1 MHDQYGPIVRY
12 SADELSFIDPQAWH
26 DIYGHHGGER
36 NFPRNPLWYLRAP
49 NGAHTILSADND
61 NHARIRRLLSHAFS
75 ERALKSQEHLIQVY
89 FDLLISKLRPQA
101 DNRPINIVDWF
112 HFTTFDIAGD
122 LEFGESFNC
131 LQNGHL
137 HPWIS
142 VMLSHFKR
150 LIILGSILVAL
161 PMLRPIAPFFIPKKV
176 QEQRMQRFEFAQ
188 AKVGKRLDVGDD
200 PRRADF
206 MTYVCRYNDEK
217 GMSRAELDATFEILV
232 SASSETTAT
241 ALTGA
246 LHYLLRN
253 PEHYVKLTKEIR
265 GAFTHNEEITIDNTA
280 KLTYLAAVITESL
293 RLCPPTPTMLPRLV
307 PPGGAQVC
315 GEWLPA
321 GVSSL
326 QP

>member
-1 MHDQYGPIVRY
+1 
-12 SADELSFIDPQAWH
+12 
-26 DIYGHHGGER
+26 
-36 NFPRNPLWYLRAP
+36 
-49 NGAHTILSADND
+49 
-61 NHARIRRLLSHAFS
+61 
-75 ERALKSQEHLIQVY
+75 
-89 FDLLISKLRPQA
+89 
-101 DNRPINIVDWF
+101 
-112 HFTTFDIAGD
+112 
-122 LEFGESFNC
+122 
-131 LQNGHL
+131 
-137 HPWIS
+137 
-142 VMLSHFKR
+142 MLSHFKR

-161 PMLRPIAPFFIPKKV
+161 PILRPIAPFFIPKKV

-253 PEHYVKLTKEIR
+253 PEHYVRLTNEIR
-265 GAFTHNEEITIDNTA
+265 GAFTHNEEITIENTA
-280 KLTYLAAVITESL
+280 KLTYLTAVITESL